1 MMKGEVVY
9 PNKRVRVMAVT
20 IEKTVIK
27 KIVRE
32 PEDKNFVGV
41 YRRAMKVGCR

>member
-9 PNKRVRVMAVT
+9 PNKRIKVMAIT
-20 IEKTVIK
+20 IEKTIIK
-27 KIVRE
+27 KVVRE

-41 YRRAMKVGCR
+41 YERAMKVGFR